1 MAFTVLFSSE
11 FEEWFK
17 EQDKPLQRAVLMYVS
32 LLEKHGPQL
41 TRPYAD
47 TLKGSKLT
55 NLKELRV
62 QYRGDPYRVLYAFDS
77 KRQALLLVGGN
88 KATDKKWYDR
98 MIKAAETIFETYLE
112 QLRKEKENEKKK
124 LRQKESKRRKTH

>member
-11 FEEWFK
+11 FKDWFD
-17 EQDKPLQRAVLMYVS
+17 EQDKPLQRAVLIYVG
-32 LLEKHGPQL
+32 LLEEHGPQL
-41 TRPYAD
+41 SRPHAD

-62 QYRGDPYRVLYAFDS
+62 QYRGDPYRVLYAFDP

-88 KATDKKWYDR
+88 KASDKKWYDR
-98 MIKAAETIFETYLE
+98 MMKLAETIFEAHLE
-112 QLRKEKENEKKK
+112 QLRKEEDDEKKK
-124 LRQKESKRRKTH
+124 QTQKERREKH